1 MNPLRNSNTF
11 FILLAVVI
19 TLLYSCAKD
28 DSFSPNADDRE
39 RYLGNWICKE
49 TVQGQTPTTF
59 TITVSSFGDTDTLQV
74 KNFNQLGASTSA
86 LWLVS
91 DNSITIPA
99 QQVTQVALS
108 GFGFYKDGKLDL
120 TYTADGESVT
130 ADCTR

>member
-1 MNPLRNSNTF
+1 MNPLKNSITNLI
-11 FILLAVVI
+11 ILAGVI
-19 TLLYSCAKD
+19 ILISSCAKD
-28 DSFSPNADDRE
+28 DSFSPGADDRE
-39 RYLGNWICKE
+39 RYLGNWTCKE

-59 TITVSSFGDTDTLQV
+59 TITVSSFGETDTLLV

-91 DNSITIPA
+91 DNSITIPS

-130 ADCTR
+130 AVCTQ